1 MSLIAT
7 KMLLFVNLDATN
19 ILVTEATAAAAI
31 ATGAALL

>member
-19 ILVTEATAAAAI
+19 ILVTEATAAAI